1 MDDFTSKRPE
11 KIPFE
16 LYSEY
21 EERPFHTC
29 TRCGETLL
37 DYSEGYHVAKI
48 IKNGEAVF
56 EYALCFTCHS
66 GMVAEFSSESR
77 QALENF
83 YLENM
88 NPSLGLDGC
97 GLCSMERLKFEDKEY
112 SIGAMCQGK
121 NMIDGFIICSS
132 CMEKTN
138 SLISSKTQGVWEDF
152 INENFPGVP
161 ANALP
166 SPGKLGVL

>member
-1 MDDFTSKRPE
+1 MDHFISKRPE

-21 EERPFHTC
+21 EDRPFHTC
-29 TRCGETLL
+29 TRCGETLM
-37 DYSEGYHVAKI
+37 DYDEGYQIAKI
-48 IKNGEAVF
+48 FKNGEAIF
-56 EYALCFTCHS
+56 EYALCFSCHS
-66 GMVAEFSSESR
+66 EMISEFSSESR
-77 QALENF
+77 QALEDF
-83 YLENM
+83 YRENM
-88 NPSLGLDGC
+88 NPNVGLEGC
-97 GLCSMERLKFEDKEY
+97 ALCNMNRLEVEKDEY
-112 SIGAMCQGK
+112 SIGAMCLGE
-121 NMIDGFIICSS
+121 NMVDSFIICST

-138 SLISSKTQGVWEDF
+138 SLISAKTQKIWDDF